1 VQSQFNFL
9 GLFFGK
15 AFFCLFLGLMCFN
28 RHKWFS
34 WACSILFFISTVF
47 YLILGVTFRK
57 EEKRKLQNIMTKNS
71 SPSPSPNEKVRD
83 VNIQQNQAKV

>member
-1 VQSQFNFL
+1 MQNQFNFL

-28 RHKWFS
+28 THKWFS
-34 WACSILFFISTVF
+34 WACSILFFISAFF

-57 EEKRKLQNIMTKNS
+57 EEKSKLQKIMSKSS
-71 SPSPSPNEKVRD
+71 SPNKEVREVD
-83 VNIQQNQAKV
+83 IKQNQPKV

>member
-57 EEKRKLQNIMTKNS
+57 EEKSKLQKIMSKSS
-71 SPSPSPNEKVRD
+71 SPNKEVREVD
-83 VNIQQNQAKV
+83 IKQNQPKV

>member
-1 VQSQFNFL
+1 MQSQFNFL

-57 EEKRKLQNIMTKNS
+57 EEKSKLQKIMS
-71 SPSPSPNEKVRD
+71 SPSKEIREVDIK
-83 VNIQQNQAKV
+83 QNQPKV

>member
-1 VQSQFNFL
+1 MQSQFNFL

-34 WACSILFFISTVF
+34 WACSILFFISAFF

-57 EEKRKLQNIMTKNS
+57 EEKSKLQKIMSKSS
-71 SPSPSPNEKVRD
+71 SPNKEVREVD
-83 VNIQQNQAKV
+83 IKQNQPKV

>member
-1 VQSQFNFL
+1 MQSQFNFL

-15 AFFCLFLGLMCFN
+15 ALFCLFLGLMCFN
-28 RHKWFS
+28 THKWFS

-57 EEKRKLQNIMTKNS
+57 EEKSKLQKIMS
-71 SPSPSPNEKVRD
+71 SPSKEIREVDIK
-83 VNIQQNQAKV
+83 QNQPKV

>member
-1 VQSQFNFL
+1 MQSQFNFL

-34 WACSILFFISTVF
+34 WACSILFFISTIF

-57 EEKRKLQNIMTKNS
+57 EEKSKLQKIMSKN
-71 SPSPSPNEKVRD
+71 PSPNKEVREVD
-83 VNIQQNQAKV
+83 IKQNQPKV